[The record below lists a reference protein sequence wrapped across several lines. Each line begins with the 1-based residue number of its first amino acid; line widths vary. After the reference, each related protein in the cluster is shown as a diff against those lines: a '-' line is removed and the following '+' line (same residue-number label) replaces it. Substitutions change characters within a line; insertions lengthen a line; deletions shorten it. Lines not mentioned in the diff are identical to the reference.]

1 MRFNAV
7 IAATILAATVS
18 GAAIANPAPTEVAEA
33 TSDATETTIDGPSAE
48 DLANFPEDL
57 YYVEEGDETK
67 GTVQKRE
74 AGDWVWSPKWRP
86 VGLPVGK
93 RDAEAQ
99 PEAEAGDWVWSPK
112 WRPVGLPV
120 GKRDAAA
127 EADAGNWVWSPKWRP
142 VGLPVGKRDAE
153 Q

>member
-18 GAAIANPAPTEVAEA
+18 GAAVVNPAPTEVAEA
-33 TSDATETTIDGPSAE
+33 TTETTIDGPSAE

-57 YYVEEGDETK
+57 YYVEEGDETE

-93 RDAEAQ
+93 RDAEA
-99 PEAEAGDWVWSPK
+99 EAGDWVWSPK
-112 WRPVGLPV
+112 WRPAGLPV

>member
-18 GAAIANPAPTEVAEA
+18 SAAIANPASTEVTEA

-48 DLANFPEDL
+48 DLASFPENL
-57 YYVEEGDETK
+57 YYVEESNETE
-67 GTVQKRE
+67 GTVEKRE

-93 RDAEAQ
+93 RDAQ
-99 PEAEAGDWVWSPK
+99 PE
-112 WRPVGLPV
+112 
-120 GKRDAAA
+120 AAA
-127 EADAGNWVWSPKWRP
+127 EADAGKWVWSPKWRP

>member
-18 GAAIANPAPTEVAEA
+18 GAAIAQPAPTEVAEA
-33 TSDATETTIDGPSAE
+33 TTETTVDGPSAE
-48 DLANFPEDL
+48 DLANFPEDI
-57 YYVEEGDETK
+57 YYVEEGDEIE

-74 AGDWVWSPKWRP
+74 ASDWVWSPKWRP

-93 RDAEAQ
+93 RDAEANPKAKAQ
-99 PEAEAGDWVWSPK
+99 DWVWSPK

-120 GKRDAAA
+120 GKRDAQP
-127 EADAGNWVWSPKWRP
+127 EADAGNWVWSPK
-142 VGLPVGKRDAE
+142 
-153 Q
+153 